1 MHPEPASTATG
12 WDKIGTDSRYVL
24 LDGLHAIKHAARFGA
39 EIDALITTDRSA
51 TLALAAAVA
60 PDLGPWFDANL
71 ITVSPAELAATARSA
86 MHPVVGWA
94 LRPAPGARSAQGPT
108 VLLENPRNL
117 GNLGAAI
124 RLAAG
129 FGAAVLSTG
138 SVDPWHPQVVRAAAG
153 LHFATSV
160 ARVEPESVPGPLH
173 VFDRDGADL
182 RSARLPADAVLV
194 FGSERHGVS
203 QELKRRA
210 AAVLAIPIADRVS
223 SYNLAAS
230 VGIGL
235 YHWALAAAPERLNR
249 TGWPGEH
256 QP

>member
-1 MHPEPASTATG
+1 MHPDPARTGGG

-39 EIDALITTDRSA
+39 EIDALITTDRSG

-60 PDLGPWFDANL
+60 PDLSDWFDANL
-71 ITVSPAELAATARSA
+71 ITVSPAELAAAARSIA
-86 MHPVVGWA
+86 HPVVGWA
-94 LRPAPGARSAQGPT
+94 LRPPPGARSAQGPT
-108 VLLENPRNL
+108 VLLDNPRNL

-129 FGAAVLSTG
+129 FGAAVLATG

-160 ARVEPESVPGPLH
+160 ARVSASTVDGPLY

-182 RSARLPADAVLV
+182 RSARLPDDAVLV

-203 QELKRRA
+203 AALTRRA

-235 YHWALAAAPERLNR
+235 YHWALNR
-249 TGWPGEH
+249 TGSPGEH